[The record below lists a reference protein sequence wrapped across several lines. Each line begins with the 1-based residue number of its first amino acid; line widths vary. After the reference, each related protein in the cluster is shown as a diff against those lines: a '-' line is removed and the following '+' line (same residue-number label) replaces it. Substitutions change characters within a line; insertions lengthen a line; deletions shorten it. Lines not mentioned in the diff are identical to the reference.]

1 MLLAFASRVFLTK
14 PEMNLTLYPLAG
26 LPLVSPGDDLAEL
39 IARTLTQHGLTLQD
53 RDVLVI
59 AQKVVSK
66 AEGRLVNLTTIEPS
80 EDALEYARITS
91 KDPRLVELILSESRE
106 VVRARKNLL
115 IVEHRLGFISANA
128 GIDHSNVSGPWGEA
142 EDWVLLLPENPDE
155 SARGIREK
163 LEQRYGCQVGV
174 LIIDSHGRAWRLG
187 TIGMTIGLS
196 GLPGLVD
203 LRGEPDLF
211 DYRLRVTQVA
221 ASDELA
227 AGASLVMGQAHE
239 GLPVVLARGF
249 PYPLREATL
258 AELIREKDH
267 DLFR

>member
-1 MLLAFASRVFLTK
+1 MHPASVSQVFLTK
-14 PEMNLTLYPLAG
+14 PEMNLSLIPLEG
-26 LPLVSPGDDLAEL
+26 LPLVSPGDDLSEL
-39 IARTLTQHGLTLQD
+39 ISKTLSKNEMTLQD
-53 RDVLVI
+53 GDVLVI
-59 AQKVVSK
+59 AQKIVSK
-66 AEGRLVNLTTIEPS
+66 AEDRLVNLTTVTPS
-80 EDALEYARITS
+80 DPALDYARITS

-106 VVRARKNLL
+106 VLRVRKNLL

-128 GIDHSNVSGPWGEA
+128 GIDHSNVSGAWGEA

-155 SARGIREK
+155 SARRIREK
-163 LEQRYGCQVGV
+163 LEARFGCRIGV

-187 TIGMTIGLS
+187 TSGITIGLS

-203 LRGEPDLF
+203 LRGQSDLF

-227 AGASLVMGQAHE
+227 AGASLVMGQARE

-258 AELIREKDH
+258 SELIRPKDM

>member
-1 MLLAFASRVFLTK
+1 MNLAF
-14 PEMNLTLYPLAG
+14 YPLEG
-26 LPLVSPGDDLAEL
+26 LPLISPGDDLPAL
-39 IARTLTQHGLTLQD
+39 IAKTLSKNNLALQD
-53 RDVLVI
+53 EDVLVI
-59 AQKVVSK
+59 AQKIVSK
-66 AEGRLVNLTTIEPS
+66 AEGRLVNLTTVKPS
-80 EDALEYARITS
+80 EAALDYARMAE
-91 KDPRLVELILSESRE
+91 KDPRLVELILSESQE
-106 VVRARKNLL
+106 VLRVRKNLI

-128 GIDHSNVSGPWGEA
+128 GIDHSNVSGTWGDA
-142 EDWVLLLPENPDE
+142 KDWVLLLPKNPDA
-155 SARGIREK
+155 SAAHIRHK
-163 LEQRYGCQVGV
+163 LEEKFGVRIGV

-227 AGASLVMGQAHE
+227 AGASLVMGQARE
-239 GLPVVLARGF
+239 GRPVVLARGF
-249 PYPLREATL
+249 PYPLREGSL
-258 AELIREKDH
+258 SELIRSKEA